1 MSIHNTSFLSTDA
14 FFSPGTGDKLI
25 IVYCKQMMHMMRNP
39 PPAVLLS
46 VSSCRTFFL
55 SGSSILYSSISCINL
70 CKFATEQI
78 MCRSY
83 SFLFSFWIFW
93 VGRVC
98 FFFFFA
104 LWRNISV
111 NRYFNMVQ
119 LINKSNV
126 SRHAGCQPAGCHCLS
141 LWKSAIWAVY

>member
-25 IVYCKQMMHMMRNP
+25 IVYCKQMRHMMRNP
-39 PPAVLLS
+39 PPFVLLS

-83 SFLFSFWIFW
+83 SFLLSFWIFW
-93 VGRVC
+93 VGRVF

-104 LWRNISV
+104 PWRNICV
-111 NRYFNMVQ
+111 YRYFNMVQ

-126 SRHAGCQPAGCHCLS
+126 CRHAGC
-141 LWKSAIWAVY
+141 

>member
-25 IVYCKQMMHMMRNP
+25 IVYCKQMRHMMRNP
-39 PPAVLLS
+39 PPFVLL
-46 VSSCRTFFL
+46 CFILQDFFL

-83 SFLFSFWIFW
+83 SFLLSFWIFW
-93 VGRVC
+93 VGRVF

-104 LWRNISV
+104 PWRNISV
-111 NRYFNMVQ
+111 YRYFNMVQ

-126 SRHAGCQPAGCHCLS
+126 CRHAGC
-141 LWKSAIWAVY
+141 